1 MFIFYYFLWQCVS
14 HLKASFSS
22 YQHRQGNLNTSCKL
36 LLKPSIVTNT
46 VWFRY
51 NPPPP
56 PHSVS
61 CWVTRVGGASSACW
75 GGRGWPTMWSP
86 ATRGSTSQTSASCFS
101 PSRWLNKI
109 VGSTQKHWAGH
120 APIFQ
125 LCNND
130 NATTRQCFTAS
141 ATSKNSENVKA
152 TGLIG
157 VATMNID
164 RKKCNKQHIFGL
176 KTWSRCR
183 GSVVECPALQKHH

>member
-36 LLKPSIVTNT
+36 LIKPSIVTNT

-51 NPPPP
+51 NPPP

-109 VGSTQKHWAGH
+109 VGSTQKTLSWAR
-120 APIFQ
+120 ANF
-125 LCNND
+125 
-130 NATTRQCFTAS
+130 S
-141 ATSKNSENVKA
+141 
-152 TGLIG
+152 
-157 VATMNID
+157 
-164 RKKCNKQHIFGL
+164 
-176 KTWSRCR
+176 
-183 GSVVECPALQKHH
+183 ALQQRQRDNKAMFYSFSDQQKFGKC